1 MICFAELFADYATA
15 SRANVRNS
23 REGSGCSSRQVML
36 TGRLPLCLRNRI
48 KRLEVLEVFVI
59 VCNDGDEALTQARG
73 PGRGRKPVYGF
84 NASLTN
90 LATGRWFSVM
100 TTSSPGANWWINSF
114 SLVWASSAAVNCEME
129 H

>member
-1 MICFAELFADYATA
+1 MRVTSFIDGSVRQKNGEQIVVTLSRQLAAEFGNGYSRPNLLRMIRFAELFADYATA

-59 VCNDGDEALTQARG
+59 VCNDGDEALTQAK
-73 PGRGRKPVYGF
+73 GRAQ
-84 NASLTN
+84 ASLRLQR
-90 LATGRWFSVM
+90 LA
-100 TTSSPGANWWINSF
+100 
-114 SLVWASSAAVNCEME
+114 